1 VQLQTD
7 QFREFA
13 GRPSNSLSRLAAI
26 LLLAVLFVV
35 SVYRAATQSISH
47 DEAVIFEWLLSGPW
61 GQVLNGTH
69 GNHHVITDLLSKL
82 MISIFGT
89 SEMALRVPALIG
101 ALVYFFSIF
110 RISAFLFGDGLF
122 FLLSVSL
129 LSLNPFVLDYLCC
142 ARGYG
147 LALGLFF
154 YAIDAVLRCLGE
166 DAADASGATRLLHHA
181 GAGLGLS
188 IGCNPVMIFPSAA
201 LALAVIGLRFAESS
215 MRLPDAMGEAAV
227 RAKGRNP
234 KKERRRK
241 RREAGPGGAWQAFVH
256 FVVPAIV
263 IGGFFSI
270 LPQQLIELE
279 QGYFGPPSLLAI
291 LEGLV
296 RGSIVHSASGIRGL
310 TAWLPAQTVIEIATE
325 FAIPAVLVL
334 LVAAAVRASRLWR
347 TQRKFTVLTRTD
359 HSLLLLGGMLPL
371 AIVLIVVSRHLFNQ
385 PYPELRTAMYW
396 LPLLTLAS
404 LCLVQRL
411 GEGSRLERGLAIPAA
426 AVLVLCVVQFLSQF
440 NTRYF
445 AEWSYCAAGKEMM
458 RMIRTDHG
466 SRLDGPVRVGATWQL
481 EPVINFYRVAW
492 NLNWMA
498 PVYRESPAGSFDYYV
513 LAFEDRDLADRW
525 HLQTLLAD
533 RLSGTVL
540 AKRP

>member
-1 VQLQTD
+1 MHAEKL
-7 QFREFA
+7 RESA
-13 GRPSNSLSRLAAI
+13 SRLLLTPGRLAAF
-26 LLLAVLFVV
+26 LLLAALFAV

-110 RISAFLFGDGLF
+110 RISTFLFGDGLF

-154 YAIDAVLRCLGE
+154 YAIDAILRCLGA
-166 DAADASGATRLLHHA
+166 DARDASGVTGLLHHA

-188 IGCNPVMIFPSAA
+188 IGCNPVMVFPGTA
-201 LALAVIGLRFAESS
+201 LALVFLGLRSAESS
-215 MRLPDAMGEAAV
+215 MRLPDAIVETSV
-227 RAKGRNP
+227 KPRSRNP

-241 RREAGPGGAWQAFVH
+241 LRRDAAPSGAWQAFIH
-256 FVVPAIV
+256 FVVPAIAL
-263 IGGFFSI
+263 GGFFSL

-296 RGSIVHSASGIRGL
+296 RNSIVHSASGIRGL
-310 TAWLPAQTVIEIATE
+310 TAWLPAQTAIRISTE
-325 FAIPAVLVL
+325 FAVPALMV
-334 LVAAAVRASRLWR
+334 LVAAAAARAALLWR
-347 TQRKFTVLTRTD
+347 AQRKFAVLTRTD
-359 HSLLLLGGMLPL
+359 RTLLLLGAMLPL
-371 AIVLIVVSRHLFNQ
+371 AILLIVVSRYLFNQ

-396 LPLLTLAS
+396 LPLVSLAS
-404 LCLVQRL
+404 LCLVHRL
-411 GEGSRLERGLAIPAA
+411 GQGSRLERGFAIPGVT
-426 AVLVLCVVQFLSQF
+426 VLVLCVIQFVSQF

-458 RMIRTDHG
+458 QRIRANHASQADA
-466 SRLDGPVRVGATWQL
+466 PVRVGATWQL

-492 NLNWMA
+492 NLKWMA
-498 PVYRESPAGSFDYYV
+498 PVYRESPAGNYDYYV
-513 LAFEDRDLADRW
+513 LAFDDTSLVDSL

-533 RLSGTVL
+533 HLSGTVL